1 MKFFRRRR
9 RRKWTPFDES
19 ALPEHEAATVEE
31 STAEG
36 LMLAEYANRMRVK
49 NAIIVGVLTRRET
62 YDADD
67 YVGDA
72 AEALEDLAAE
82 FDAAADRIGVE
93 LRDIEH
99 LRGSAE
105 HAHDYRA
112 GDSANLKH
120 RQAVLLALVDILR
133 GRRDDRA
140 YLLELI
146 EAARK
151 DAWADIAREVS
162 ETLDRSN
169 IVVDENY
176 EKNRARRMREVSR
189 DLARL
194 AASSKTA
201 G

>member
-1 MKFFRRRR
+1 
-9 RRKWTPFDES
+9 
-19 ALPEHEAATVEE
+19 
-31 STAEG
+31 
-36 LMLAEYANRMRVK
+36 MLAEYASRMRVK
-49 NAIIVGVLTRRET
+49 NAIIVGVLTRPDSYRAE
-62 YDADD
+62 D

-72 AEALEDLAAE
+72 ADALEHLAAE
-82 FDAAADRIGVE
+82 FDAAQERIGGE
-93 LRDIEH
+93 LRAIET
-99 LRGSAE
+99 LRGSAS

-112 GDSANLKH
+112 GDSANLNH
-120 RQAVLLALVDILR
+120 RRAVLQALVDILR

-140 YLLELI
+140 YLLELV

-169 IVVDENY
+169 IVVDEAY

-194 AASSKTA
+194 AASAPDRA